1 MFKLSGLIPA
11 VFTPFDKTGAINFSQ
26 IQPYADKLI
35 AEGAYGVFVCGS
47 TGECTSMTVAERK
60 SVLEAWTKAV
70 AGRILIIAH
79 VGGTCQ
85 ADCIELA
92 RHAAGLGGGRCRRH
106 RRPVLPQTRL
116 GRRTGGLLQT
126 HRRCMRT
133 AALLRLPHS
142 LDDGHNLPMIDFLKN
157 GSKEIP
163 NLNGIKFTS
172 NNFMEMIE
180 CIRFDGGRFDI
191 LNGFD
196 EMLLCGM
203 AVGARG
209 GVGSTYNYS
218 LRTYQNI
225 YDAFMAG
232 DLEQARAAQQESVD
246 IVHVIINHG
255 GGIRGGK
262 ASMKLVGIDC
272 GDCRLPLAPY
282 TEAEIARLDEE
293 LRAIGFKK

>member
-11 VFTPFDKTGAINFSQ
+11 VFTPFDRNGAINFSQ
-26 IQPYADKLI
+26 IQPYADKLV

-47 TGECTSMTVAERK
+47 TGECTSMTVSERK
-60 SVLEAWTKAV
+60 QLLEAWVNAV
-70 AGRILIIAH
+70 AGRILVIAH

-85 ADCIELA
+85 ADCVDLA
-92 RHAAGLGGGRCRRH
+92 RHAAGLGVAAIGAVAPFYLKPASVDDLVDFYEPIAAVCA
-106 RRPVLPQTRL
+106 PLPFYAYHIPSM
-116 GRRTGGLLQT
+116 TGI
-126 HRRCMRT
+126 
-133 AALLRLPHS
+133 
-142 LDDGHNLPMIDFLKN
+142 NLPMKDFLEK
-157 GSKEIP
+157 GSKRIP

-180 CIRFDGGRFDI
+180 CLRFENGRFDI

-209 GVGSTYNYS
+209 GVGSTYNYT
-218 LRTYQNI
+218 LHTYQKI
-225 YDAFMAG
+225 YESFLAG
-232 DLEQARAAQQESVD
+232 NLEQARAAQQESVD

-262 ASMKLVGIDC
+262 AIMKLVGIDC
-272 GDCRLPLAPY
+272 GNCRPPLAPY
-282 TEAEIARLDEE
+282 SEAEMARLEEE
-293 LRAIGFKK
+293 LRAVGFKG